1 MSIKV
6 SPSEAPTVLRIL
18 TGEASL
24 DDMRKYL
31 PDWRAQAL
39 AEDFKTLLKTIDDI
53 EDLLNPEVDAPM
65 VLSESQLAHL
75 YRAHFRTAR
84 AEVIE
89 KGDRLTEALLAVL
102 NALTRVSP
110 AVLAQTNF
118 EEKMSDISGSLLT
131 LLQSLETNLTH
142 LTTDP
147 VTTDEILKG
156 AAEVLSIWTQIKLLL
171 NYRVVFPLKASITE
185 EAKRNCIDFITP
197 RPAPPVTFLIQD
209 GGVLRDEEGRIYR
222 VVEEEEYG
230 P

>member
-1 MSIKV
+1 MSVKV

-24 DDMRKYL
+24 DDVRKYL

-185 EAKRNCIDFITP
+185 EAKRNCIDLITP